1 MQICITRS
9 QWVNKVAHKVVFWAD
24 DMIFVNVYVYRI
36 KVADKPQKLTKH
48 MSMGLWIYYLMF
60 VYICRWRYQLGRDKI
75 RFVRKYIRTKFFGK
89 YVSSNLF
96 MNSLWPID
104 TTICHI
110 SLGHHWLRYGLLH
123 DGPKFRHREITGHR
137 SSTCENSGGPMKT
150 LIVLVLLSGKKFL

>member
-9 QWVNKVAHKVVFWAD
+9 QWVNKVAHKVVFRAD

-48 MSMGLWIYYLMF
+48 MSMGLWIYFLMF
-60 VYICRWRYQLGRDKI
+60 VYICRWRFQLGRDKI

-104 TTICHI
+104 TTIWWHK
-110 SLGHHWLRYGLLH
+110 SGSPLAQVWLVAWWAQVQTSGN
-123 DGPKFRHREITGHR
+123 HR
-137 SSTCENSGGPMKT
+137 SSILNRWKQWRADENPYCAGPP
-150 LIVLVLLSGKKFL
+150 VR